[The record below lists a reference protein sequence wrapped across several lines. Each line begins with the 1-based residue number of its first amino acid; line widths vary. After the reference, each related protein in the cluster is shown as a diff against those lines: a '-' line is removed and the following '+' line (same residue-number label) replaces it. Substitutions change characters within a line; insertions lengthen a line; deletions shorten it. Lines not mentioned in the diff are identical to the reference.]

1 MLQYYKKSTRRYC
14 FTFNEEWE
22 VYAVLRTDFV
32 RRKKNMMKI
41 NECFSYDKVK
51 DVSDSFFRQ
60 CKYYGSD
67 YNSDESIHYA
77 EGHCFNYH
85 ENDKIKVKKIKR

>member
-1 MLQYYKKSTRRYC
+1 
-14 FTFNEEWE
+14 
-22 VYAVLRTDFV
+22 
-32 RRKKNMMKI
+32 MMKI

-51 DVSDSFFRQ
+51 DVSDRFFRQ

-77 EGHCFNYH
+77 EGHGFNYH
-85 ENDKIKVKKIKR
+85 ENDKIKVEKKKDKMIVDESLKQNESSNIKKNY